1 MKYKEFLERTQF
13 DKIELLA
20 FSQGNLIEDPPGEI
34 AKLPAPP
41 FLLIDR
47 ITLIEK
53 QGRKGRI
60 VAEKD
65 ILIDEWFFQC
75 HFRDDP
81 VMPGSLGIDAIWQL
95 IGFFCCTNGAIG
107 SGRALGAGEIEFN
120 GQVRPYNKKI
130 EYQIDILRY
139 SELKEQG
146 VAIAVGD
153 AKLLVD
159 GELIYTIK
167 KARVGIFKDIA
178 YRNYPLK
185 TKHHLGGILKT

>member
-1 MKYKEFLERTQF
+1 MKYSEFLTRNHF

-34 AKLPAPP
+34 PKLPAPP

-47 ITLIEK
+47 ITKIEK
-53 QGRKGRI
+53 YNRKGI
-60 VAEKD
+60 IIAEKD

-81 VMPGSLGIDAIWQL
+81 VMPGSLGLDAIWQL
-95 IGFFCCTNGAIG
+95 IGFFCAYAGSIG
-107 SGRALGAGEIEFN
+107 NGRALGVENVEFE
-120 GQVRPYNKKI
+120 GQVRPYNILIQYKI
-130 EYQIDILRY
+130 EIQRY

-146 VAIAVGD
+146 ISIALGNGE
-153 AKLLVD
+153 LLVD
-159 GELIYTIK
+159 GETIYRVK
-167 KARVGIFKDIA
+167 NARVGIFKQIA

-185 TKHHLGGILKT
+185 TKNHFGGLLKK